1 MIDSLYEAMAVP
13 ATCHLG
19 KRVYKKLFLEH
30 TKLAVAD
37 KTALGDDVDTVTWQY
52 TFKPTT
58 IPIHVY
64 EDEMREY
71 PEIALLEVK
80 LKKTGRV
87 HRLAEI
93 IHRAIPYPVIVVFAS
108 DEGVSVSLAHKRF
121 SQAEKDAIV
130 AEEFISTGWFDPTDP
145 DGLHADFLDSF
156 NINTWPHTH
165 FFAFYKSAM
174 ARVVALECARRTGV
188 FQVDEELGTED
199 RRELLAHC
207 REGENRMAE
216 FRAKIK
222 KEKQFNRQVE
232 LNMEIKEL
240 ELEFGRSMNGLRG

>member
-58 IPIHVY
+58 IPIHAY

-71 PEIALLEVK
+71 TEIALLEVK

-93 IHRAIPYPVIVVFAS
+93 IHRAIPYPLIVVFAS

-130 AEEFISTGWFDPTDP
+130 AEEFISTGWFDPTEP
-145 DGLHADFLDSF
+145 DGVHADFLKSL
-156 NINTWPHTH
+156 NISTWPHTH
-165 FFAFYKSAM
+165 FFAFYKGVM
-174 ARVVALECARRTGV
+174 ARVVALECARHTGI
-188 FQVDEELGTED
+188 FQVDEGLRTEG
-199 RRELLAHC
+199 RRELLARC
-207 REGENRMAE
+207 REIENRMTE

-240 ELEFGRSMNGLRG
+240 EQEFGRLMNGLRG